1 MGKKIDAFVMTVLI
15 AICFYLY
22 FWQAT
27 GNHALAIGAALLCCL
42 IAVKTI
48 KRVYGRVFGSRSM
61 KMRRF
66 RKQSEG
72 IIMKL
77 ACADRNATASKLE
90 ALLQKCFPDQFSM
103 DLIQAHPDERL
114 SMNTV
119 FEAWK
124 RRRGD
129 EKLVICATCSCDPE
143 VRMMAS
149 SLSQP
154 RVAIV
159 DSERLMPL
167 LAEHPE
173 GFQPVEAKGS
183 TSALR
188 RQRLLQHTMNRKNA
202 PRCILFGFSSLV
214 MYVFSGNLLYLISAM
229 LLFLLA
235 FASFRRAP
243 VRAKLF

>member
-1 MGKKIDAFVMTVLI
+1 MGKKIDAFVLTVLT

-27 GNHALAIGAALLCCL
+27 GNHALAISAALLCCL

-48 KRVYGRVFGSRSM
+48 KRVYGRILGSRSM

-66 RKQSEG
+66 RNQAEG
-72 IIMKL
+72 IIMGL
-77 ACADRNATASKLE
+77 ACADRDDTASKLE
-90 ALLQKCFPDQFSM
+90 GLLQKCFPERYSLE
-103 DLIQAHPDERL
+103 LIQTHPDERL
-114 SMNTV
+114 SKNSV

-124 RRRGD
+124 RRRGE
-129 EKLVICATCSCDPE
+129 EKLVVCATCSCDPE

-159 DSERLMPL
+159 DSERLMQL

-183 TSALR
+183 TSVLR
-188 RQRLLQHTMNRKNA
+188 RQRLLQRTMNRKNA

-214 MYVFSGNLLYLISAM
+214 MYVFSGNLFYLLSAM

-235 FASFRRAP
+235 FVSLRRAP

>member
-1 MGKKIDAFVMTVLI
+1 MGKKIDAFVLTVLT

-22 FWQAT
+22 FWQAM

-42 IAVKTI
+42 VAVKTI
-48 KRVYGRVFGSRSM
+48 KRVYGRIFSSRSM
-61 KMRRF
+61 KKRRF
-66 RKQSEG
+66 RKQAEG
-72 IIMKL
+72 IIMGL
-77 ACADRNATASKLE
+77 ACADRDATANKLE
-90 ALLQKCFPDQFSM
+90 TLLHGCFPEQFNM
-103 DLIQAHPDERL
+103 ELIQTHPDEQL
-114 SMNTV
+114 SKNTV

-124 RRRGD
+124 HRRGE

-143 VRMMAS
+143 VHMMAS

-159 DSERLMPL
+159 DSERLMQL

-188 RQRLLQHTMNRKNA
+188 RQRLLQRTMNRKNA

-229 LLFLLA
+229 LLFLIA